1 MNDLTRAQA
10 ADILGDLLHT
20 ADDAW
25 KTNDLFDQPRQR
37 APAPQPKWVAQ
48 GISLV
53 YVQHTCRHCGATHS
67 HTSPK
72 ILLNEALVGADGTVM
87 KMHQTVTP
95 KMGTMGNNV
104 LGEIKNRL
112 NIEYLEGEATDF
124 CIECIESF
132 SELELLHLFSTQQH
146 RMETRST
153 GVRLER
159 VAAIER
165 ATKKMQGDKKVD
177 AQAAMLNDLL
187 TAEAAVSGEEE

>member
-10 ADILGDLLHT
+10 ADLLGELLAT
-20 ADDAW
+20 PDTAW

-37 APAPQPKWVAQ
+37 TPAPQPKWVAQ

-53 YVQHTCRHCGATHS
+53 YVQHTCSHCGAVHS

-72 ILLNEALVGADGTVM
+72 ILLNEALIGADGAVM
-87 KMHQTVTP
+87 KTHQTVSP
-95 KMGTMGNNV
+95 KMGTMGNHV
-104 LGEIKNRL
+104 LGELKARINV
-112 NIEYLEGEATDF
+112 EYLEGESTDF

-132 SELELLHLFSTQQH
+132 SEIELLQVFTRQQH

-153 GVRLER
+153 GLRLER

-177 AQAAMLNDLL
+177 AQAAMLEELL
-187 TAEAAVSGEEE
+187 TADANLTGEEE